1 MKRMTHLDTGP
12 LARGGSVSFF
22 REEYLYNKRVSV
34 ELMARDHSNNV
45 FRI

>member
-12 LARGGSVSFF
+12 LARGSVSFF
-22 REEYLYNKRVSV
+22 REEYLYKKRVSV